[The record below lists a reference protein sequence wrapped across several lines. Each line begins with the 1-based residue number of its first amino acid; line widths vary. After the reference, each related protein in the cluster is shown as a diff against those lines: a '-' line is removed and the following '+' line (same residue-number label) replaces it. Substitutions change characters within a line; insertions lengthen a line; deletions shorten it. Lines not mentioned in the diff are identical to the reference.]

1 MAKTGN
7 VDKDYFSAY
16 LSEKAKCDDVEGEEG
31 ATILVQ
37 LMLLLHRLPWAS
49 LMADA

>member
-16 LSEKAKCDDVEGEEG
+16 LSEKAEMEPFSEVSSNNH
-31 ATILVQ
+31 IF
-37 LMLLLHRLPWAS
+37 
-49 LMADA
+49 